1 MQKLTITPKQLE
13 ILKLIYRY
21 RFLNRIQI
29 QSFLNHKDPKTINTW
44 LKDLTNKKIIGR
56 HYLNI
61 IKENNK
67 PAIYYLSNKSKAI
80 LLDEPEINPSS
91 LKRVYREHLRSQKL
105 MDHSVLLAD
114 FYFHLTEISKDQ
126 KLHFLTKVDLSSR
139 DYLPKPLPDAYIAMQ
154 QDLEIKRY
162 FLEIVDD
169 STPRFIL
176 RAKTQMYIEYCA
188 SDIWTTNTE
197 HPFPKIL
204 LLCPNSIIKD
214 FLHKHITRALEQEPD
229 IDIEFYLSLNS
240 PILWERAAGEN
251 TSPEA

>member
-29 QSFLNHKDPKTINTW
+29 QSFLNHKDPKNINIW

-56 HYLNI
+56 HYLNK

-67 PAIYYLSNKSKAI
+67 PAIYYLSTKSKTI
-80 LLDEPEINPSS
+80 LLDEPDVNPDN

-105 MDHSVLLAD
+105 RDHSVLLAD
-114 FYFHLTEISKDQ
+114 FYFHLKELFKDQ
-126 KLHFLTKVDLSSR
+126 KIHFLTKVDLSSR
-139 DYLPKPLPDAYIAMQ
+139 DYLPKFLPDAYIAMQ

-169 STPRFIL
+169 GTPRFIL
-176 RAKTQMYIEYCA
+176 RAKIQMYIEYCA
-188 SDIWTTNTE
+188 SDIWTNNTD

-214 FLHKHITRALEQEPD
+214 FLHKHIARSLEQEPD
-229 IDIEFYLSLNS
+229 INIEFYLSTNS
-240 PILWERAAGEN
+240 PILWVSA
-251 TSPEA
+251 